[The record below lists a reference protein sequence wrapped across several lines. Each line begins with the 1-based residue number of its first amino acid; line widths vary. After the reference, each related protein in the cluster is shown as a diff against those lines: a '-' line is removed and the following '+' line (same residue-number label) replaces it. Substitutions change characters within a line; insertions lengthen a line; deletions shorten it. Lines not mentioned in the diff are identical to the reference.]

1 MALVRCPKHKIPY
14 NDENPRGCP
23 ACAREKEGGG
33 EADLMRELAR
43 MSRAV
48 QAPPDIAE
56 PPPGRAPPAPG
67 APPTARP
74 VTEPPRR
81 PVTEESALQ
90 RLAKRAKER
99 KWLSGGV
106 TLIAILLVGLVVAS
120 GPDFVAEPHP
130 VRVPDDQ
137 LRPLPID
144 PGVPIENVFALL
156 GPQAPQSA
164 PESRRLARYAYGTDL
179 TIDALNGV
187 VYAITYS
194 VPNRRWRGLQVG
206 VPQRLVEGALA
217 LLGIPQVSEPTGS
230 QLRRVGKYAVYP
242 SLEQRPARTL
252 RTEVRPPNGC

>member
-1 MALVRCPKHKIPY
+1 
-14 NDENPRGCP
+14 
-23 ACAREKEGGG
+23 
-33 EADLMRELAR
+33 
-43 MSRAV
+43 
-48 QAPPDIAE
+48 
-56 PPPGRAPPAPG
+56 
-67 APPTARP
+67 

-252 RTEVRPPNGC
+252 RTEVRPPNGCVDIEVELRPRAVGILIDGDQRYAVVGEGDPPLEWFSTRVRVINRAVVGPYAEGDPAC